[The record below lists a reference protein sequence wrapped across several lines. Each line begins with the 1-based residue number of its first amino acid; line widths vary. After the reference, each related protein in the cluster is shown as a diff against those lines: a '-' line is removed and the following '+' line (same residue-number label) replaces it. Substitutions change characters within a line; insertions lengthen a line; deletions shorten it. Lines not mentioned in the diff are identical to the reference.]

1 MATTNVT
8 EKKDEGTSTYFFP
21 RVVHLRLA
29 DGSLL
34 KFAPG
39 PREVPNNLH
48 PAEMEILKRN
58 GVKPIGQTSKQVI
71 AATEA
76 AIAAPATDLDTA
88 KVNAIQA
95 KALAQSS
102 DKSPE
107 LATRDLEF
115 ERAHPGSFNR
125 GMQMPSPVKDQATE
139 AETQTEQRAKAAKE
153 KAAAD
158 AKSAQEARAADE
170 AAKAKAKAEADAKK

>member
-71 AATEA
+71 VATEA

-95 KALAQSS
+95 KALAQS
-102 DKSPE
+102 DEESPE
-107 LATRDLEF
+107 LANEI
-115 ERAHPGSFNR
+115 AKANA
-125 GMQMPSPVKDQATE
+125 MQTGPAKEQAL
-139 AETQTEQRAKAAKE
+139 AAIAAKQKAAKE
-153 KAAAD
+153 TKAKLD
-158 AKSAQEARAADE
+158 TDTKNTE
-170 AAKAKAKAEADAKK
+170 AARLKTEAEAKK

>member
-71 AATEA
+71 AATESTL
-76 AIAAPATDLDTA
+76 AAPVTDLDTA

-95 KALAQSS
+95 KALVQSGEKSTELSS
-102 DKSPE
+102 DEK
-107 LATRDLEF
+107 
-115 ERAHPGSFNR
+115 
-125 GMQMPSPVKDQATE
+125 
-139 AETQTEQRAKAAKE
+139 AKAAKE
-153 KAAAD
+153 KAAIDKARLDAD
-158 AKSAQEARAADE
+158 AKVATD
-170 AAKAKAKAEADAKK
+170 KAKTDADARKTT

>member
-95 KALAQSS
+95 KALAQSG
-102 DKSPE
+102 DKSTE
-107 LATRDLEF
+107 LSSDE
-115 ERAHPGSFNR
+115 
-125 GMQMPSPVKDQATE
+125 K
-139 AETQTEQRAKAAKE
+139 AKAAKE
-153 KAAAD
+153 KAAIDKARSDAD
-158 AKSAQEARAADE
+158 VKAATDLAKTDADT
-170 AAKAKAKAEADAKK
+170 KKTT